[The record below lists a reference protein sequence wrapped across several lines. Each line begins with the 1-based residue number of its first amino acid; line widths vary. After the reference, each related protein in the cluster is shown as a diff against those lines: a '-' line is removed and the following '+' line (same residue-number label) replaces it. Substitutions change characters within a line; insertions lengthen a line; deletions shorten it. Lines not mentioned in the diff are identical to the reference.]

1 MVRCSK
7 FGITPAWAG
16 KSLFPAGNALCPWD
30 HPRVGGEKRLILF
43 VFRAV
48 TGSPPRGRGKGDTNY
63 KIPRFFGITP
73 AWAGKSFCR
82 HSHVIQNADHPRV
95 GGEKPST
102 YQVEYWALGSPPR
115 GRGKDERRRPGEIRA
130 RITPAWAG
138 KSWPLRDIHNLV
150 WDHPRV
156 GGEKFVRY
164 GYKFPVGGSPPR
176 GRGKVPETYRYVA
189 GYGITPAWAGKS
201 LGICACF
208 PLVQDHPRVGG
219 EKQDMDKKELIARG
233 SPPRGRG
240 KGMPSAIRLMVVR
253 ITPAWAGKRI
263 SRCRESNSAWDH
275 PRVGG
280 EKS

>member
-1 MVRCSK
+1 M
-7 FGITPAWAG
+7 
-16 KSLFPAGNALCPWD
+16 
-30 HPRVGGEKRLILF
+30 
-43 VFRAV
+43 
-48 TGSPPRGRGKGDTNY
+48 
-63 KIPRFFGITP
+63 
-73 AWAGKSFCR
+73 
-82 HSHVIQNADHPRV
+82 

-219 EKQDMDKKELIARG
+219 EKRDAAIPRRDLQGSPPRGRGKAFSGMFGRSWTGITPAWAGKSLTPPSVAVSGQDHPRVGGEKCGVGQFKQIMKG

-240 KGMPSAIRLMVVR
+240 KGRQSRRNPPPNR
-253 ITPAWAGKRI
+253 ITPAWAGKSDGITRRG
-263 SRCRESNSAWDH
+263 SFFWDH

-280 EKS
+280 EKLI

>member
-1 MVRCSK
+1 MSS
-7 FGITPAWAG
+7 A
-16 KSLFPAGNALCPWD
+16 SLHGP
-30 HPRVGGEKRLILF
+30 
-43 VFRAV
+43 
-48 TGSPPRGRGKGDTNY
+48 
-63 KIPRFFGITP
+63 
-73 AWAGKSFCR
+73 
-82 HSHVIQNADHPRV
+82 
-95 GGEKPST
+95 
-102 YQVEYWALGSPPR
+102 GSPPR

-219 EKQDMDKKELIARG
+219 EKFAFLVFAPDVLG

-240 KGMPSAIRLMVVR
+240 KAPGAHRPAKYQG
-253 ITPAWAGKRI
+253 ITPAWAGKRP
-263 SRCRESNSAWDH
+263 SGAQPWPPPRDH

-280 EKS
+280 EKMSKRENKRIRQGSPPRGRGKASS

>member
-1 MVRCSK
+1 M
-7 FGITPAWAG
+7 
-16 KSLFPAGNALCPWD
+16 
-30 HPRVGGEKRLILF
+30 GGEKRLILF

-156 GGEKFVRY
+156 GGEKFQ
-164 GYKFPVGGSPPR
+164 KPIDMLQDMGSPPR
-176 GRGKVPETYRYVA
+176 GRGKVLEFA
-189 GYGITPAWAGKS
+189 
-201 LGICACF
+201 
-208 PLVQDHPRVGG
+208 LVFRWC
-219 EKQDMDKKELIARG
+219 
-233 SPPRGRG
+233 
-240 KGMPSAIRLMVVR
+240 R
-253 ITPAWAGKRI
+253 ITPAWAGKREFVPDFHI
-263 SRCRESNSAWDH
+263 RSEDH

-280 EKS
+280 EKTKKIP

>member
-1 MVRCSK
+1 M
-7 FGITPAWAG
+7 
-16 KSLFPAGNALCPWD
+16 
-30 HPRVGGEKRLILF
+30 GGEKPCRPAPWRSIW
-43 VFRAV
+43 
-48 TGSPPRGRGKGDTNY
+48 GSPPRGRGKGDTNY

-156 GGEKFVRY
+156 GGEKSWNLRLFS
-164 GYKFPVGGSPPR
+164 VGAGSPPR
-176 GRGKVPETYRYVA
+176 GRGKAFYSFPQPARL
-189 GYGITPAWAGKS
+189 GITPAWAGKRS
-201 LGICACF
+201 PVAAV
-208 PLVQDHPRVGG
+208 PSTTRDHPRVGG
-219 EKQDMDKKELIARG
+219 EKRKTAYT
-233 SPPRGRG
+233 
-240 KGMPSAIRLMVVR
+240 R
-253 ITPAWAGKRI
+253 I
-263 SRCRESNSAWDH
+263 
-275 PRVGG
+275 
-280 EKS
+280 

>member
-1 MVRCSK
+1 MLPLRKHKVK
-7 FGITPAWAG
+7 
-16 KSLFPAGNALCPWD
+16 L
-30 HPRVGGEKRLILF
+30 
-43 VFRAV
+43 
-48 TGSPPRGRGKGDTNY
+48 GSPPRGRGKGDTNY

-219 EKQDMDKKELIARG
+219 EKLKRLRKANRGKG

-240 KGMPSAIRLMVVR
+240 KAHRKLQR
-253 ITPAWAGKRI
+253 
-263 SRCRESNSAWDH
+263 
-275 PRVGG
+275 
-280 EKS
+280 

>member
-1 MVRCSK
+1 M
-7 FGITPAWAG
+7 
-16 KSLFPAGNALCPWD
+16 N
-30 HPRVGGEKRLILF
+30 KRYEEG
-43 VFRAV
+43 RKP
-48 TGSPPRGRGKGDTNY
+48 GSPPRGRGKVIAQRHALFGV
-63 KIPRFFGITP
+63 GITP

-201 LGICACF
+201 
-208 PLVQDHPRVGG
+208 
-219 EKQDMDKKELIARG
+219 
-233 SPPRGRG
+233 SPFSSLPQ
-240 KGMPSAIRLMVVR
+240 
-253 ITPAWAGKRI
+253 TY
-263 SRCRESNSAWDH
+263 WDH

-280 EKS
+280 EKTKKIP